1 LKILV
6 DTPVWSLSLR
16 RKPKDLHADEKR
28 RVDALASLVRDG
40 SAVLIGP
47 IRQELL
53 SGIREGAVF
62 ERLRE
67 ALRAFPDEPLVTDDF
82 EEAAR
87 ASNVCRSSGIAGSA
101 VDFLICAV
109 ALRRKLE
116 IFTLDPDF
124 DQYAKHLPLR
134 LHEPRRKPAR

>member
-1 LKILV
+1 MKPAKLV
-6 DTPVWSLSLR
+6 ASPASRV
-16 RKPKDLHADEKR
+16 HAGTTG
-28 RVDALASLVRDG
+28 VVCAGATGSTGALASLVRDG
-40 SAVLIGP
+40 NAVLIGP

-53 SGIREGAVF
+53 SGIREQVVF

-67 ALRAFPDEPLVTDDF
+67 ALRAFPDEPLATDDF

-109 ALRRKLE
+109 ALRRKLA
-116 IFTLDPDF
+116 IFTLDRDF

-134 LHEPRRKPAR
+134 IHEPR

>member
-28 RVDALASLVRDG
+28 RVDALAFLVRDG
-40 SAVLIGP
+40 NAVLIGP

-116 IFTLDPDF
+116 IFTLDHDF